1 MRPAHEVADVFA
13 KYGDAYKSRNVV
25 TPDQR
30 KVMAAI
36 QACRTSQ
43 LGGHEEVC
51 LECGTVLY
59 RYNSCRNRHCPKC
72 QTMAKE
78 EWLAKRRQ
86 ELLPCGYF
94 HLVFTVPHILNPFI
108 LANRRELLSDLFTAV
123 NRTIAAF
130 ARDPQWRLR
139 GKAGMVTILHTWSQT
154 LIDHFHIHCLI
165 PAGVLS
171 FDNRRWIKSRK
182 KYLFSEKSLAKEF
195 KRQYLTMLTDRQA
208 AAAGTETSD
217 NLIQQGWTKQWVVYA
232 KKPFTNPRQLLEYLG
247 RYTHRIAISNH
258 RIRSIDNGR
267 VVFTYK
273 DRAHNNTQKEMNLD
287 AFEFIRRFLLH
298 VLPKRFMKIRYYGF
312 LANNCRQKSILLIRR
327 LIGVDVPVEVFR
339 RETIR
344 EKMLRLTG
352 RDILRC
358 PCCKTGILRA
368 VRIIPA
374 LNSS

>member
-1 MRPAHEVADVFA
+1 MP
-13 KYGDAYKSRNVV
+13 KS
-25 TPDQR
+25 
-30 KVMAAI
+30 
-36 QACRTSQ
+36 
-43 LGGHEEVC
+43 
-51 LECGTVLY
+51 
-59 RYNSCRNRHCPKC
+59 
-72 QTMAKE
+72 
-78 EWLAKRRQ
+78 
-86 ELLPCGYF
+86 LLP
-94 HLVFTVPHILNPFI
+94 
-108 LANRRELLSDLFTAV
+108 
-123 NRTIAAF
+123 
-130 ARDPQWRLR
+130 
-139 GKAGMVTILHTWSQT
+139 
-154 LIDHFHIHCLI
+154 IH
-165 PAGVLS
+165 
-171 FDNRRWIKSRK
+171 
-182 KYLFSEKSLAKEF
+182 
-195 KRQYLTMLTDRQA
+195 
-208 AAAGTETSD
+208 
-217 NLIQQGWTKQWVVYA
+217 
-232 KKPFTNPRQLLEYLG
+232 
-247 RYTHRIAISNH
+247 
-258 RIRSIDNGR
+258 GR